1 MLQKLQRFGG
11 AMLMPSILFAFAG
24 LVVGLTSI
32 FKNPDLVG
40 SIAMEGTLWYKF
52 WFVVEQGGWTL
63 FNQMPVV
70 FALGIPIGLAK
81 KANGRAALEAF
92 VIYMTFNYFINAFLT
107 QFTIFG
113 IEIPLEGKLPTGL
126 TKIAGV
132 TTLDTSIIGSIII
145 ASISVW
151 IHNKYFDKKLPELL
165 GIFQGTSFV
174 IIVGFL
180 LMIPAAFITALL
192 WPKVQLGIAA
202 LQGFL
207 KVSGVIGV
215 FMYTLLERLLIPTG
229 LHHFIY
235 GPFMFGPAAVETGIT
250 AYWATHIQ
258 EFANS
263 TSPLKEIF
271 PQGGFS
277 LHGNSKVFGLPAAAL
292 AMYVTAK
299 DKKKKVVAGLLIPAA
314 LTGFLTGITE
324 PIEFT
329 FLFAA
334 PMLFATHAVLGAL
347 MSSIMYSFGV
357 VGNFGSGLID
367 FLALNWLPMF
377 SNHSGQMFV
386 QIFIGLI
393 FSVIYFF
400 VFRFLIL
407 KFNLNTPGREDDSSE
422 TKLFTKQDYRNREE
436 NKESSGE
443 VKTVKDDSATH
454 ADQAAIILEGLGGKD
469 NITEVT
475 NCVTRLRVN
484 VRDER
489 LVKDDNFLKQGGAM
503 GVVRK
508 GQAIQVIIGFSVGQV
523 REEFEKLL

>member
-1 MLQKLQRFGG
+1 MLQKIQRFGG
-11 AMLMPSILFAFAG
+11 AMLMPSIIFAFFG

-32 FKNPDLVG
+32 FKNPNLVG
-40 SIAMEGTLWYKF
+40 SIATEGTLWYNF
-52 WFVVEQGGWTL
+52 WFVVEQGGWTI

-92 VIYMTFNYFINAFLT
+92 LIYMAFNYFINGFLT
-107 QFTIFG
+107 VFPSFG
-113 IEIPLEGKLPTGL
+113 VDVTPALKLPTGL
-126 TKIAGV
+126 TRIAGV
-132 TTLDTSIIGSIII
+132 ITLDTSIIGSILI
-145 ASISVW
+145 ASIAVW

-165 GIFQGTSFV
+165 GIFQGTTFV
-174 IIVGFL
+174 IIIGFL
-180 LMIPAAFITALL
+180 LMIPMAYLTALL

-207 KVSGVIGV
+207 KASGVIGV
-215 FMYTLLERLLIPTG
+215 FSYTFLERILIPTG

-235 GPFMFGPAAVETGIT
+235 GPFMFGPAVVENGIT
-250 AYWATHIQ
+250 AFWVQHIQ
-258 EFANS
+258 EFSQS
-263 TSPLKEIF
+263 TTPLKELF

-299 DKKKKVVAGLLIPAA
+299 DKKKKVVAGLLLPAA

-334 PMLFATHAVLGAL
+334 PILFVAHAVLGAA
-347 MSSIMYSFGV
+347 MSATMYGFGV

-367 FLALNWLPMF
+367 FLALNWIPMF
-377 SNHSGQMFV
+377 KNHSSQMFV
-386 QIFIGLI
+386 QIAVGLT

-400 VFRFLIL
+400 VFRFMIL
-407 KFNLNTPGREDDSSE
+407 KFNLNTPGREDDDAE
-422 TKLFTKQDYRNREE
+422 TKLYSKQEYREKGKGNAEA
-436 NKESSGE
+436 KPE
-443 VKTVKDDSATH
+443 VRDDSATH
-454 ADQAAIILEGLGGKD
+454 DDQAVIILEGLGGKD
-469 NITEVT
+469 NIIDVT

-484 VRDER
+484 VKDES
-489 LVKDDNFLKQGGAM
+489 LVKDDNFLKKSGAL
-503 GVVRK
+503 GVARNGK
-508 GQAIQVIIGFSVGQV
+508 AIQVIIGFSVGQV
-523 REEFEKLL
+523 RESFEKLLK

>member
-1 MLQKLQRFGG
+1 MMQKLQRFGG
-11 AMLMPSILFAFAG
+11 AMLMPSVLFAFAG
-24 LVVGLTSI
+24 LVVGITSI

-40 SIAMEGTLWYKF
+40 NIALEGTLWYKF

-92 VIYMTFNYFINAFLT
+92 VIYMTFNYFINAFIT
-107 QFTIFG
+107 QFPLFG
-113 IEIPLEGKLPTGL
+113 IEIPAEGKLPTGL
-126 TKIAGV
+126 TSIAGV
-132 TTLDTSIIGSIII
+132 KTLDTSIIGSIII

-174 IIVGFL
+174 IIIGFL
-180 LMIPAAFITALL
+180 LMIPTAFVTALL

-215 FMYTLLERLLIPTG
+215 FTYTLLERLLIPTG

-258 EFANS
+258 EFAANS
-263 TSPLKEIF
+263 QMTLKELF

-292 AMYVTAK
+292 AMYVTAQT
-299 DKKKKVVAGLLIPAA
+299 KKKKIVAGLLIPAA

-334 PMLFATHAVLGAL
+334 PMLFVVHAVLGAL

-367 FLALNWLPMF
+367 FVALNWLPMF
-377 SNHSGQMFV
+377 SNHSAQMFV
-386 QIFIGLI
+386 QITIGLI

-407 KFNLNTPGREDDSSE
+407 KFNLNTPGREKEDAE
-422 TKLFTKQDYRNREE
+422 TKLYTKQDYK
-436 NKESSGE
+436 NKDKE
-443 VKTVKDDSATH
+443 VTVVKDDASTH
-454 ADQAAIILEGLGGKD
+454 TDQAMIILEGLGGKD
-469 NITEVT
+469 NINEVT

-484 VRDER
+484 VLDES
-489 LVKDDNFLKQGGAM
+489 LVKDDNFLKQSGAM
-503 GVVRK
+503 GVVRNGK
-508 GQAIQVIIGFSVGQV
+508 SVQVIIGFSVGQV
-523 REEFEKLL
+523 REAFDNLLK

>member
-11 AMLMPSILFAFAG
+11 AMLMPSVLFAFAG

-32 FKNPDLVG
+32 LKNPDLVG
-40 SIAMEGTLWYKF
+40 SIAQEGTNWFKF

-63 FNQMPVV
+63 FNQMPIV

-107 QFTIFG
+107 QFTFFG
-113 IEIPLEGKLPTGL
+113 IEIPKEGKLPTGL
-126 TKIAGV
+126 TQIGGV
-132 TTLDTSIIGSIII
+132 TTLDTSIIGSIVI
-145 ASISVW
+145 ASIAVW

-180 LMIPAAFITALL
+180 IMLPVAFLTALL

-202 LQGFL
+202 LQGLL
-207 KVSGVIGV
+207 KASGVIGV
-215 FMYTLLERLLIPTG
+215 FLYTLLERLLIPTG

-235 GPFMFGPAAVETGIT
+235 GPFMFGPAVVENGIT

-258 EFANS
+258 EFANN
-263 TSPLKEIF
+263 TAPLKEQF
-271 PQGGFS
+271 SQGGFS

-299 DKKKKVVAGLLIPAA
+299 DKKKKIVAGLLLPAA

-334 PMLFATHAVLGAL
+334 PVLFIAHAVLGAL
-347 MSSIMYSFGV
+347 MSSIMYALGV

-367 FLALNWLPMF
+367 FLSLNWLPMF
-377 SNHSGQMFV
+377 SNHSSQMFI
-386 QIFIGLI
+386 QIGVGLT
-393 FSVIYFF
+393 FSVIYFL

-407 KFNLNTPGREDDSSE
+407 KLNLNTPGRESEDSE
-422 TKLFTKQDYRNREE
+422 TKLYTKQDYRN
-436 NKESSGE
+436 KDSKKD
-443 VKTVKDDSATH
+443 KTIVKDDSATH

-469 NITEVT
+469 NIAEVT

-484 VRDER
+484 VKDET
-489 LVKDDNFLKQGGAM
+489 LVKDDNFLKQSGAL
-503 GVVRK
+503 GVARNDK
-508 GQAIQVIIGFSVGQV
+508 AIQVIIGFSVGQV